1 MLIMIVPIMRLGV
14 ACVVLKFREPCRA
27 FYILVVFMRILFMQ
41 ISRLHGAWS
50 GRRRQQIRALWSL
63 GRE

>member
-14 ACVVLKFREPCRA
+14 ACVVLKFRELCRA
-27 FYILVVFMRILFMQ
+27 LYIAFVFMRILFMQ
-41 ISRLHGAWS
+41 ILRWHNAWS
-50 GRRRQQIRALWSL
+50 GRRRQQIRALWRL